1 MKGLGKMTSLDA
13 IVKRTGG
20 WQYLVRFLSV
30 GMVGT
35 LVDLTLY
42 TALHVM
48 LGAPTLA
55 ANTVSYSA
63 GIVNNYLLHRY
74 WTYADRIA
82 KGAGA
87 QFSQFTLV
95 SASALVLNNLL
106 VLVLAHPLG
115 ILLAQP
121 GAGDLLAKLCATGVG
136 VCWNFV
142 INNYWT
148 FSAAP
153 KRTEE

>member
-1 MKGLGKMTSLDA
+1 MQLLNELA
-13 IVKRTGG
+13 KRSGD
-20 WQYLVRFLSV
+20 WRYLVKFLSV

-42 TALHVM
+42 SALHM
-48 LGAPTLA
+48 ILGAPALA

-63 GIVNNYLLHRY
+63 GIVNNYLLHRR
-74 WTYADRIA
+74 WTYADRHSKA
-82 KGAGA
+82 PGA
-87 QFSQFTLV
+87 QFSQFAAV
-95 SASALVLNNLL
+95 SLSALILNNLL

-115 ILLAQP
+115 TLLAHP

-142 INNYWT
+142 INNNWT
-148 FSAAP
+148 FRSEP
-153 KRTEE
+153 GQV